1 MSNESNSEK
10 RPRQRQGGRRRF
22 YSRPRVCQFCA
33 DKSLVINYKKV
44 QLLKGFINREGKIR
58 ARRQTGTCAKHQR
71 KVALEIKKAR
81 HMALMPFS
89 GEALS

>member
-1 MSNESNSEK
+1 MAYNRFK
-10 RPRQRQGGRRRF
+10 RKKFFR
-22 YSRPRVCQFCA
+22 
-33 DKSLVINYKKV
+33 KKV
-44 QLLKGFINREGKIR
+44 CRFCTSKDLKVDYKDVDLMKKFVAENGKIEP
-58 ARRQTGTCAKHQR
+58 RRITGTCAKHQR

>member
-1 MSNESNSEK
+1 MTDETRDESQTQS
-10 RPRQRQGGRRRF
+10 GGRRRF

-33 DKSLVINYKKV
+33 DNSIVIDYKNNSL
-44 QLLKGFINREGKIR
+44 LSSFINREGKIR
-58 ARRQTGTCAKHQR
+58 PRRQTGTCAKHQR

-81 HMALMPFS
+81 HMALLPFS